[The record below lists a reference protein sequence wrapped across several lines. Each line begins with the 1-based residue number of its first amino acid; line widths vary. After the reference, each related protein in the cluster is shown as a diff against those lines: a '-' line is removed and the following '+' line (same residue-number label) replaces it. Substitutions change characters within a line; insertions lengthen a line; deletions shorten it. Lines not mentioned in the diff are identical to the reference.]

1 MVSNVTKKIEVD
13 NTPHPPQLSKFLVV
27 KKLGSRRGRERE
39 FEARESHS
47 PPCGPEKGGVAGM
60 A

>member
-27 KKLGSRRGRERE
+27 KKLGSRRGGERE
-39 FEARESHS
+39 SLE
-47 PPCGPEKGGVAGM
+47 PENRGKKVA
-60 A
+60 